1 VGKELNIPTEK
12 FLWYF
17 WLMES
22 FSKNP
27 VPHHVSLGDRGRF
40 VIPAEVRQ
48 RHGWE
53 KGTPL
58 VSIDTED
65 GFFVMSADQALELVR
80 ASFKDRD
87 PVAEL
92 LVERRKEVE
101 RERDDRP

>member
-1 VGKELNIPTEK
+1 VGKKSNIPTTK
-12 FLWYF
+12 YLWYF
-17 WLMES
+17 CLMET
-22 FSKNP
+22 FMRNP
-27 VPHHVSLGDRGRF
+27 VPHQVSLGDRGRF

-58 VSIDTED
+58 ASIDTED

-80 ASFKDRD
+80 ASFNDRD

-92 LVERRKEVE
+92 LAERRKEVE

>member
-1 VGKELNIPTEK
+1 
-12 FLWYF
+12 
-17 WLMES
+17 MES
-22 FSKNP
+22 VTKNP
-27 VPHHVSLGDRGRF
+27 IPYPVSLGDRSRF
-40 VIPAEVRQ
+40 VIPVEVRE

-65 GFFVMSADQALELVR
+65 GFLVMSADQALELVR

-92 LVERRKEVE
+92 LAERRQEAE
-101 RERDDRP
+101 RENNDRS

>member
-1 VGKELNIPTEK
+1 MIP
-12 FLWYF
+12 
-17 WLMES
+17 
-22 FSKNP
+22 
-27 VPHHVSLGDRGRF
+27 V
-40 VIPAEVRQ
+40 EVRE

-65 GFFVMSADQALELVR
+65 GFLVMSADQALELVR

-92 LVERRKEVE
+92 LAERRQEAE
-101 RERDDRP
+101 RENHDRT